1 MARIKDEAVLMDRVL
16 KMLPKG
22 IPAEAVA
29 AVEYDPI
36 DGGDDGYHP
45 SYWIYLRNGY
55 HAPGAGCHTIH
66 EDTLRALREEVRGIF
81 VVQDDEGG
89 YEG

>member
-1 MARIKDEAVLMDRVL
+1 MARIKDEAELMARVL

-29 AVEYDPI
+29 AVECDW
-36 DGGDDGYHP
+36 D
-45 SYWIYLRNGY
+45 SYWVYLRNGY
-55 HAPGAGCHTIH
+55 NAPGTGCHTIH
-66 EDTLRALREEVRGIF
+66 ENTLRALREEVRGIF
-81 VVQDDEGG
+81 VVQDDKGG